1 MAAYK
6 EKLTTISVSADEN
19 PDYQQV
25 AADLDVSLQK
35 LID

>member
-1 MAAYK
+1 
-6 EKLTTISVSADEN
+6 LTAISVSADEN

-25 AADLDVSLQK
+25 ATDLDVSLQK